1 MDNPVRRFIPRAPR
15 YVLRPNDKHMVRYAS
30 EYDRRPIIQRTR
42 LLNLSE
48 TGMAI
53 EMDLSECP
61 HVGER
66 LKVELPVP
74 AGEQIAWWARVV
86 RTNIRRK
93 QWWTTHAEMEPEKVV
108 VALQFEG
115 LPQGHIAAIRKGLNE
130 RFLEEMR
137 ERRQAQLVYLRALW
151 IKNTWKILGWAAA
164 AFVVAFTLYWLSRP
178 SANYDPEKGTG
189 WGERF
194 QFFDFQKEK

>member
-1 MDNPVRRFIPRAPR
+1 MDNPVRKFIPRAPR
-15 YVLRPNDKHMVRYAS
+15 YVLRPNDKHMVRYSS
-30 EYDRRPIIQRTR
+30 EYDHRPVIQRTR

-61 HVGER
+61 QVGER

-86 RTNIRRK
+86 RTHIRRK
-93 QWWTTHAEMEPEKVV
+93 QWWTTNAEMEPEKVV
-108 VALQFEG
+108 VALHFEG
-115 LPQGHIAAIRKGLNE
+115 LPQGHIKTIRKGLNE

-137 ERRQAQLVYLRALW
+137 ERRQAQLLYLRALW
-151 IKNTWKILGWAAA
+151 IKNTWKILGWTLT
-164 AFVVAFTLYWLSRP
+164 AFVVAGIIYWLSRP

-194 QFFDFQKEK
+194 QFFDFEKRK